1 MSYQYFIYTLQ
12 QPWESDTIIVP
23 ILWRRGALE
32 QNWIGKAGLI
42 IHGSADWLVLAA
54 QRRAGRMQNLGGDT
68 GVLYLPILDWTTC
81 QTQ

>member
-1 MSYQYFIYTLQ
+1 MSYQYFIYALQ
-12 QPWESDTIIVP
+12 QPWELDTMIVP
-23 ILWRRGALE
+23 ILWIRGALK

-68 GVLYLPILDWTTC
+68 GVLYLPVLNRTTC